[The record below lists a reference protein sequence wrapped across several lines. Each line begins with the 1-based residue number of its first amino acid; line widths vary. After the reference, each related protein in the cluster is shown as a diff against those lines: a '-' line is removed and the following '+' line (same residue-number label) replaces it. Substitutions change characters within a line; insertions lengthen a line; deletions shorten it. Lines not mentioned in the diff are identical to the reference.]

1 MHRLTEIELDFNCS
15 TLNRAQWFNA
25 SAEHLLQ
32 HELLPVAQQ
41 VLDEFDLPQQ
51 VQLAEI
57 SLQLPPL
64 CLPADRYLLQQSFRQ
79 ALRTQLWLLLPGAAA
94 DSRQAPGLSASMH
107 HELIRALTAADSQA
121 LLAQWPLYLKYAAEL
136 VAILRQLAAQGDLC
150 SQLAFGLSSQMLAQ
164 LVQLLAPGEQRFILQ
179 LMAQPQLFTAAVPI
193 SPQLRHSERLLAAPA
208 LRQRQRHLWQLS
220 LSYLLVDRGSRFN
233 RQSYLH
239 YLLQRMA
246 AHDNI
251 SLQQLVQHML
261 QTLADSQ
268 RYFAAQSP
276 LLLQLTALLLPLL
289 PDSTPQQRQPA
300 TAQHRGPA
308 PAYACQ
314 RLALP
319 LSQLPPVARQR
330 AAATVTTWQGPLGR
344 STKLQ
349 HVVPGPARY
358 WQQLLALL
366 RQQRLSV
373 AQQRQ
378 LNVQLQLLLQQNSS
392 LWLDSM
398 RLQLQRDGLLP
409 VLVDYTQPQLLQRLF
424 QQLQAASVAAMTPYI
439 SLLQHA
445 LSAISLPLPLLHR
458 ACWQPLLQAA
468 LQRQPLTLEI
478 LLQQLHLWLRA
489 KSGALAARRILQQLA
504 LQLQGDST
512 SAASAAA
519 RQQGQAGPLARLWQ
533 QIHWQLAVSSPWTSP
548 IQPLPLQQ
556 RPLAAVHNVSLLS
569 KRPQQHL
576 PVKQTQ
582 PLLLQMIPLLL
593 AALPPQAHSRAQA
606 ICQQLC
612 ERYSLPVPGSASA
625 AKTGAAR
632 PPLAESVPTAAEPQG
647 EGAANAEPLSAGNA
661 GASLLAS
668 ALLQQLAQ
676 ALAPDSRIA
685 FYRTL
690 QCQLAKQPPLLA
702 RQVLLR
708 QLRQLLQLAGANAAA
723 GQAAVPCHSSVL
735 VPQPLTPVA
744 KAEQHSGTAVTAEAK
759 AAQQPN
765 PLLARQAA
773 AQPEQAQATQQ
784 DTDSALSWQP
794 VINAGLVLAAP
805 YLPLLWQR
813 LGYLQGQR
821 FASVQQAW
829 QACALLHY
837 MASGDTAAA
846 PQDYWQQW
854 RLSMLLNGCEPPC
867 PGGLDL
873 QLRDSACELA
883 DSLLCGI
890 IAQWPKLASSSVS
903 TLRECFLQRSGSLC
917 QLGNGT
923 GWQLQLQSGPYDML
937 LDGLPWSFSLI
948 RYHWMQGELY
958 VHWRG

>member
-1 MHRLTEIELDFNCS
+1 M
-15 TLNRAQWFNA
+15 
-25 SAEHLLQ
+25 LQ

-79 ALRTQLWLLLPGAAA
+79 ALRTQLWLQLPGAAA
-94 DSRQAPGLSASMH
+94 DSRQAPGLSATMRN
-107 HELIRALTAADSQA
+107 ELIRALTAADSQA

-136 VAILRQLAAQGDLC
+136 VAILRQLAAQGDIC

-179 LMAQPQLFTAAVPI
+179 LMAQPQLFTAAAPI

-289 PDSTPQQRQPA
+289 PGNQSELRQRRLPQHQAPQHQA
-300 TAQHRGPA
+300 AQHRGPA
-308 PAYACQ
+308 PAYVSQ
-314 RLALP
+314 RLDLP
-319 LSQLPPVARQR
+319 LALLPSVTRQR
-330 AAATVTTWQGPLGR
+330 ASTAVTV
-344 STKLQ
+344 
-349 HVVPGPARY
+349 

-366 RQQRLSV
+366 RQQRLTV

-378 LNVQLQLLLQQNSS
+378 LNVQLQRLLQQNSS

-398 RLQLQRDGLLP
+398 RLQLQRDGILP

-478 LLQQLHLWLRA
+478 LLEQLHLWLRA
-489 KSGALAARRILQQLA
+489 KTGALAARRILQQLA
-504 LQLQGDST
+504 AQLQGDST
-512 SAASAAA
+512 SAASAPAL
-519 RQQGQAGPLARLWQ
+519 QQGQAGQLARLWQ
-533 QIHWQLAVSSPWTSP
+533 QIHWQLAISSPWTSP
-548 IQPLPLQQ
+548 IRPLPLQQ
-556 RPLAAVHNVSLLS
+556 RPQALSRALQLHKVPQPAAAPLAI
-569 KRPQQHL
+569 
-576 PVKQTQ
+576 
-582 PLLLQMIPLLL
+582 QMLTLLL
-593 AALPPQAHSRAQA
+593 AALPAQAHSRAQA
-606 ICQQLC
+606 VCQQLC
-612 ERYSLPVPGSASA
+612 AHYSLPVPGSASA

-632 PPLAESVPTAAEPQG
+632 PPLAESVPTAEQPQG
-647 EGAANAEPLSAGNA
+647 TGAANAEPVPAGNA
-661 GASLLAS
+661 GASLLAG

-676 ALAPDSRIA
+676 TLAPDSRIA

-690 QCQLAKQPPLLA
+690 QRQLAKQPPLLA

-708 QLRQLLQLAGANAAA
+708 QLRQLLQLAGANANAAA
-723 GQAAVPCHSSVL
+723 GQAAVPCHSSAL
-735 VPQPLTPVA
+735 VPQPRTSEA
-744 KAEQHSGTAVTAEAK
+744 KAEQRSDTAVTAEAK
-759 AAQQPN
+759 AAQQAN

-773 AQPEQAQATQQ
+773 GLPEQAEATQQ
-784 DTDSALSWQP
+784 DTDSTLSWQP

-854 RLSMLLNGCEPPC
+854 RLAMLLNGCEPPC

-873 QLRDSACELA
+873 QLSDSACELA
-883 DSLLCGI
+883 DSLLAGI
-890 IAQWPKLASSSVS
+890 IAQWPKLANSSVS

-917 QLGNGT
+917 QLGNGS

>member
-57 SLQLPPL
+57 SLQLPAL

-94 DSRQAPGLSASMH
+94 DSRQAPGLSATMRN
-107 HELIRALTAADSQA
+107 ELIRALTAADSQA

-136 VAILRQLAAQGDLC
+136 VAILRQLAAQGDIC
-150 SQLAFGLSSQMLAQ
+150 SQLAFGLSNHMLAQ

-289 PDSTPQQRQPA
+289 PDNTPQRQQPA
-300 TAQHRGPA
+300 TAQHRQPA
-308 PAYACQ
+308 PAYASQ

-319 LSQLPPVARQR
+319 LWQLVPVKRQR
-330 AAATVTTWQGPLGR
+330 ASTAVTAWQGPLDR
-344 STKLQ
+344 STKPQ
-349 HVVPGPARY
+349 HVAPGPARY

-478 LLQQLHLWLRA
+478 LLGQLHLWLRA

-512 SAASAAA
+512 SAASAPAL
-519 RQQGQAGPLARLWQ
+519 QQGQTGQLARLWQ

-548 IQPLPLQQ
+548 IRPLPLQQ
-556 RPLAAVHNVSLLS
+556 RPQALSRTLQLHKVPQPTAAPLAI
-569 KRPQQHL
+569 
-576 PVKQTQ
+576 
-582 PLLLQMIPLLL
+582 QMLTLLL
-593 AALPPQAHSRAQA
+593 AALPVQAHSRAQA
-606 ICQQLC
+606 VCQQLC
-612 ERYSLPVPGSASA
+612 AHYSLPVPGSASA

-632 PPLAESVPTAAEPQG
+632 PLRTESVPTAAQPQG
-647 EGAANAEPLSAGNA
+647 TGAANAEPLPAGNA
-661 GASLLAS
+661 GASLLAG

-690 QCQLAKQPPLLA
+690 QRQLAKQPPLLA

-723 GQAAVPCHSSVL
+723 GQAAVPCHSSAL

-744 KAEQHSGTAVTAEAK
+744 KAGQRSDTAVTAETK
-759 AAQQPN
+759 AAQQAN

-773 AQPEQAQATQQ
+773 GQPEQAQATQQ
-784 DTDSALSWQP
+784 DTDSTLSWQP

-854 RLSMLLNGCEPPC
+854 RLAMLLNGCEPPC

-873 QLRDSACELA
+873 QLSDSACELA
-883 DSLLCGI
+883 DSLLAGI
-890 IAQWPKLASSSVS
+890 IAQWPKLANSSVS

-917 QLGNGT
+917 QLGNGS

>member
-15 TLNRAQWFNA
+15 SLNRAQWFNA

-79 ALRTQLWLLLPGAAA
+79 ALRTQLWLLLPGAA
-94 DSRQAPGLSASMH
+94 DSRHADALSAAMRN
-107 HELIRALTAADSQA
+107 ELIRAFTAADSQA

-136 VAILRQLAAQGDLC
+136 VAILRQLAAQGDIC

-179 LMAQPQLFTAAVPI
+179 LMAQPQLFTAAAPI

-289 PDSTPQQRQPA
+289 PGNQSELRQRRLPQHQAPQHQA
-300 TAQHRGPA
+300 VQHRGPA
-308 PAYACQ
+308 PAYVSQ
-314 RLALP
+314 RLDLP
-319 LSQLPPVARQR
+319 LALLPSVTRQR
-330 AAATVTTWQGPLGR
+330 ASTAVTV
-344 STKLQ
+344 
-349 HVVPGPARY
+349 

-366 RQQRLSV
+366 RQQRLTV

-378 LNVQLQLLLQQNSS
+378 LNVQLQRLLQQNSS

-398 RLQLQRDGLLP
+398 RLQLQRDGILP

-478 LLQQLHLWLRA
+478 LLEQLHLWLRA
-489 KSGALAARRILQQLA
+489 KTGALAARRILQQLA
-504 LQLQGDST
+504 AQLQGDST
-512 SAASAAA
+512 SAASAPAL
-519 RQQGQAGPLARLWQ
+519 QQGQAGQLARLWQ
-533 QIHWQLAVSSPWTSP
+533 HIHWQLAVSSPWTSP

-556 RPLAAVHNVSLLS
+556 RPLALKQAPLALGHTLQLHKVPQLATAPLAV
-569 KRPQQHL
+569 
-576 PVKQTQ
+576 
-582 PLLLQMIPLLL
+582 QMLTLLL
-593 AALPPQAHSRAQA
+593 AALPAQAHSRAQA

-612 ERYSLPVPGSASA
+612 VRYNLPVPEAALASI
-625 AKTGAAR
+625 AKNDAT
-632 PPLAESVPTAAEPQG
+632 LTLWTESVPTAAEPR
-647 EGAANAEPLSAGNA
+647 GAVTGSANAEPVTAGNA
-661 GASLLAS
+661 GASLLAG

-676 ALAPDSRIA
+676 ALAPDSRSA
-685 FYRTL
+685 FYRML
-690 QCQLAKQPPLLA
+690 QRQLAKQPALLA
-702 RQVLLR
+702 RLVLLR
-708 QLRQLLQLAGANAAA
+708 QLRQLLQLAGVNAAA
-723 GQAAVPCHSSVL
+723 GQAAVPGHNSAAVA
-735 VPQPLTPVA
+735 QATTFTA
-744 KAEQHSGTAVTAEAK
+744 KAVQPAATVVMAETK
-759 AAQQPN
+759 AAQQAN
-765 PLLARQAA
+765 PLRARPAA
-773 AQPEQAQATQQ
+773 GQPEQAQAGQQ

-794 VINAGLVLAAP
+794 VINAGLVLTAP

-813 LGYLQGQR
+813 LGYLQGPR

-837 MASGDTAAA
+837 MASGDTGAA
-846 PQDYWQQW
+846 PHDYWQQW
-854 RLSMLLNGCEPPC
+854 RLAMLLNGCEPPC
-867 PGGLDL
+867 PAGMDL
-873 QLRDSACELA
+873 QVTDSACELA
-883 DSLLCGI
+883 DSLLTGI
-890 IAQWPKLASSSVS
+890 IAQWPKLANSSVS

-917 QLGNGT
+917 QLGNGS